1 MTERLERKRLKKI
14 DQAAPEKVDPIILSK
29 EANLENVEHDVIV
42 HNNNVL
48 ETTKELEWIDGS

>member
-48 ETTKELEWIDGS
+48 ETTKELE